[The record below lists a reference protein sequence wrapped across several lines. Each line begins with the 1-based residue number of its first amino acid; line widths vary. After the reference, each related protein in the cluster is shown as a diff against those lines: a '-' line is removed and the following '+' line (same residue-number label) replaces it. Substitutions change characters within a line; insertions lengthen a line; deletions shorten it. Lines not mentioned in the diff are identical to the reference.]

1 MDILYVS
8 DGCPG
13 CDRVLQVISQNPRIR
28 SYLTVKWVDRDT
40 FAMSELLATGAKA
53 KPALVTDA
61 GTQFARLFV
70 NAGQIEQVFASR
82 YR

>member
-8 DGCPG
+8 AGCPG
-13 CDRVLQVISQNPRIR
+13 CDRVMQIIDHNPRIR
-28 SYLTVKWVDRDT
+28 LYVTVKWVDRDT
-40 FAMSELLATGAKA
+40 NALNELLTTGAKS
-53 KPALVTDA
+53 KPALVTDI

-70 NAGQIEQVFASR
+70 GAGQIEQVFTSR